1 MKYNIKKLIENHQQ
15 ELYWYIRKILIS
27 HENTKDVLQETF
39 LRAWKSL
46 DGFRGQATIQTWL
59 YRIARNEAIR
69 FLEKEKRRLETTGIS
84 IEVELLN
91 KLTTGEYISG
101 DDIEM
106 NLQRAIL
113 TLPLTQRE
121 VFNMRYF
128 DEMKY
133 ELIAEILETS
143 VNSAK
148 VSYHHA
154 KTKIEQ
160 NLKEEII
167 L

>member
-1 MKYNIKKLIENHQQ
+1 MKYNIKQLIENHQQ

>member
-1 MKYNIKKLIENHQQ
+1 MKYNIKQLIEKHQQ